1 MYSLAYVATLNMDLL
16 GSKVTMQHNLASIG
30 MIPLDRRDSMLNICL

>member
-1 MYSLAYVATLNMDLL
+1 MYSLAYFAALNIDSL
-16 GSKVTMQHNLASIG
+16 GSKVTLQHNLAGIG